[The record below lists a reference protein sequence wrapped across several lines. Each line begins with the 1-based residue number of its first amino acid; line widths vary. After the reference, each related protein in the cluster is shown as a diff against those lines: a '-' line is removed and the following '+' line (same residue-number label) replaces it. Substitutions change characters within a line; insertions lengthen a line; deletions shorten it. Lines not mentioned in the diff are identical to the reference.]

1 MYSAFPTSEGAV
13 ECHQE
18 GVGAAMIQEGEN
30 PCRANRESP
39 PRAVMV
45 EGAIIVGKKGYRC

>member
-1 MYSAFPTSEGAV
+1 MYPASPTSEGAV
-13 ECHQE
+13 ECHEE

-39 PRAVMV
+39 PRAMMV
-45 EGAIIVGKKGYRC
+45 EGAMIVSKKGYRC